1 MRDLSLAFIWFWR
14 GFKRGDWL
22 WLWIAVLIASTSVSL
37 VQQLATSVQASML
50 AKAAAS
56 LNADLVLRSSRPL
69 EDIDDIFANSSH
81 NQAWLELK
89 NQLNTSKTINLN
101 TMAQVG
107 KADNLEFQMVQLKG
121 VEANFP
127 LRGEV
132 LTANNQQIAQ
142 LFAETKSE
150 VFASEQLA
158 VLANLSI
165 GDQIKLGNI
174 SLKIND
180 WLIKQDVFSSAAGQF
195 APQIIL
201 PLDLLEN
208 MGLLG
213 AGSRATFEISFSS
226 KNGEQAAI
234 DKLNNLLQ
242 GLLNEEN
249 LASWQIISASAPNED
264 LAQNLDTAWLF
275 LDLTSLAS
283 LIIAGLAIL
292 IASSFYLS
300 NWINSIALMRSFG
313 AKDQQIARIFASQ
326 LTYLALFASGL
337 GGLLGLGIFYLLTP
351 LLTNY
356 FEPLIVQNSWQNW
369 LFALA
374 SGVLALWAFAWPA
387 FYRAINTLP
396 LRVLREQAANKI
408 HWLKLYLPLLLLIP
422 GLVAL
427 LVKPQIWVFAL
438 LGLAIVALALL
449 VLAQLL
455 LLIINKIQPQTRG
468 WLRLALASINR
479 QPDLV
484 RLQVIALGLVMFVL
498 ISISFVQQDLL
509 KSWQASMPTDT
520 PNTFVISIQPE
531 QKDEFN
537 QLLKAK
543 SLDADL
549 IPMQRG
555 RLVAHNDK
563 NLVSSEHS
571 GRAKRL
577 LDREANIAILD
588 KPPAHNQVL
597 QELTIIESKATTRSG
612 SVENQQENSNNNLP
626 KVSVEAGIAKVFNIQ
641 LGDLLTFDFIGNQQ
655 TYLVSSIRGLEWQS
669 FRLNFFFILE
679 PTAENQRGIS
689 YISNFYS
696 GLDGP
701 ATAQIK
707 KQLNQELP
715 GIIWLD
721 VNQIIEQIQ
730 EIMQQASIAISLLYS
745 LSLFASFIVIFSATR
760 ASQMQR
766 IQSWILLK
774 TLGATSNTLHKI
786 SLTEFGLIGVLAGI
800 ISASLAQITSW
811 LIAVFLLDL
820 PASFSW
826 QIWLLA
832 IVASSGIL
840 LAIGYL
846 TQRRA
851 LKLSVRQLSR
861 IRA

>member
-1 MRDLSLAFIWFWR
+1 MRDFSLAFIWFWR

-37 VQQLATSVQASML
+37 VNQLASSVQASML

-69 EDIDDIFANSSH
+69 GELDETFAKTRH
-81 NQAWLELK
+81 NQAWLQLK
-89 NQLNTSKTINLN
+89 NQLATSKTISLN

-107 KADNLEFQMVQLKG
+107 ASENFEFQMVQLKG

-127 LRGEV
+127 LRGE
-132 LTANNQQIAQ
+132 LFTAKQQAISE
-142 LFAETKSE
+142 LFSSE
-150 VFASEQLA
+150 QAAVFASEQLGI
-158 VLANLSI
+158 LANLSL
-165 GDQIKLGNI
+165 GDGLQLGNK

-180 WLIKQDVFSSAAGQF
+180 WLVNQDVFSSAAGQF

-201 PLDLLEN
+201 PLNLLESLN
-208 MGLLG
+208 LLG
-213 AGSRATFEISFSS
+213 AGSRATFEILFS
-226 KNGEQAAI
+226 GEQAAI
-234 DKLNNLLQ
+234 DKLAKLLAALSTEQ
-242 GLLNEEN
+242 NHS
-249 LASWQIISASAPNED
+249 SWQIISASAPNED

-300 NWINSIALMRSFG
+300 NWINSIALMRSLG
-313 AKDQQIARIFASQ
+313 AKDQQIAKLFAAQ
-326 LTYLALFASGL
+326 LSYLALFASGL
-337 GGLLGLGIFYLLTP
+337 GGLLGLGVFYLLTP
-351 LLTNY
+351 LLANY
-356 FEPLIVQNSWQNW
+356 FDPLIITNSWQTW
-369 LFALA
+369 LLALA

-387 FYRAINTLP
+387 FFQAIKTLP
-396 LRVLREQAANKI
+396 LRVLREQAANKTN
-408 HWLKLYLPLLLLIP
+408 WLKQYLPLLLLIP

-438 LGLAIVALALL
+438 LGLAIVAVLLL
-449 VLAQLL
+449 VLAQIL
-455 LLIINKIQPQTRG
+455 LLIINKIQPKTHG
-468 WLRLALASINR
+468 WLRLALAAINR
-479 QPDLV
+479 QPGLV
-484 RLQVIALGLVMFVL
+484 RLQIIALGLVMFVL

-509 KSWQASMPTDT
+509 KNWQASMPNDT

-531 QKDEFN
+531 QKAEFN
-537 QLLKAK
+537 QLLSANN
-543 SLDADL
+543 LAGDL

-563 NLVSSEHS
+563 NLISSAHS

-588 KPPAHNQVL
+588 KIPAHNQIL
-597 QELTIIESKATTRSG
+597 SELIE
-612 SVENQQENSNNNLP
+612 QENSPTNSAKLP

-641 LGDLLTFDFIGNQQ
+641 LGDLLAFDFIGTQQ
-655 TYLVSSIRGLEWQS
+655 TYLVSSIREVEWQS

-696 GLDGP
+696 GLDSL
-701 ATAQIK
+701 ATARVK
-707 KQLNQELP
+707 KQINQDLP

-721 VNQIIEQIQ
+721 ANQIIEQIQ
-730 EIMQQASIAISLLYS
+730 EIMQQASVAISLLQA
-745 LSLFASFIVIFSATR
+745 LSLVASLIVIFSATR

-774 TLGATSNTLHKI
+774 TLGATSKTLHKI
-786 SLTEFGLIGVLAGI
+786 SLTEFALIGVLAGLLA
-800 ISASLAQITSW
+800 ASLAQITSW
-811 LIAVFLLDL
+811 LLGIFVLDL

-826 QIWLLA
+826 QIFGLA
-832 IVASSGIL
+832 VVLSAGIL

-846 TQRRA
+846 TQRSA